1 MNVYCKIL
9 TLVKSVFVAFVVG
22 TVAGFLAA
30 TGNAAEPAAPALHG
44 SATFSDPAWVQR

>member
-22 TVAGFLAA
+22 AVAGFLAA
-30 TGNAAEPAAPALHG
+30 TGNAAEPASHG
-44 SATFSDPAWVQR
+44 SAPFSASAWVQR